1 MRQKDDVLFAQI
13 LNRLREGQHNVD
25 DVQIL
30 SRRIVEENEITK
42 NVPHLFPTRNEVSNH
57 NRNIFDQL
65 DESKKTIVQAIDT
78 ISGELPNSMIQ
89 KILSKV
95 PDHATKTKGLMK
107 YLCLGEELPA
117 EICVNID
124 VKDGM
129 TNGTPCTVK
138 RLDFR
143 VLGSKRCSIV
153 WVKFCSEDIGKT
165 CRSRFKH
172 LFNNLV
178 SSSWT
183 PILEIARKFSFN
195 YYKSFCITRRQFPLT
210 LAAAK
215 TVHKSQGSTLESAVI
230 GLGNKKLEHLYYV
243 ALSRVQKLASVYL
256 LNFEEKSIKVSELV
270 IEEMNRLRTSAKI
283 SISIP
288 VLYYLPQNV
297 TTILYQNCRSLKRHM
312 CDIRKEKSLLTAD
325 IIAFAET
332 CLNSND
338 NSSDYELDGYALFRN
353 DDICCQ
359 DRPYHGTIVYS
370 KLSPN
375 AFNVENALNIEL
387 TCGYIFHENSKIN
400 VCFVYCPPKIATF

>member
-1 MRQKDDVLFAQI
+1 MVGRKMFNYINLRLQEILGCLKPFGGVSVIAFGDLYQLKPVMDQWIFKSNISSESQDILAPNLWVDNFLLFELDEIMRQKDDVLFAQI

-30 SRRIVEENEITK
+30 SRRIVEENEMTK

-95 PDHATKTKGLMK
+95 PDDATKTKGLMK

-165 CRSRFKH
+165 CRSRLKH
-172 LFNNLV
+172 LFNNLI

-183 PILEIARKFSFN
+183 PILEITRKFSFN

-215 TVHKSQGSTLESAVI
+215 TVHKSQGSTD
-230 GLGNKKLEHLYYV
+230 
-243 ALSRVQKLASVYL
+243 R
-256 LNFEEKSIKVSELV
+256 KST
-270 IEEMNRLRTSAKI
+270 R
-283 SISIP
+283 
-288 VLYYLPQNV
+288 
-297 TTILYQNCRSLKRHM
+297 
-312 CDIRKEKSLLTAD
+312 
-325 IIAFAET
+325 
-332 CLNSND
+332 
-338 NSSDYELDGYALFRN
+338 
-353 DDICCQ
+353 
-359 DRPYHGTIVYS
+359 
-370 KLSPN
+370 
-375 AFNVENALNIEL
+375 
-387 TCGYIFHENSKIN
+387 
-400 VCFVYCPPKIATF
+400 

>member
-1 MRQKDDVLFAQI
+1 M
-13 LNRLREGQHNVD
+13 
-25 DVQIL
+25 
-30 SRRIVEENEITK
+30 
-42 NVPHLFPTRNEVSNH
+42 
-57 NRNIFDQL
+57 
-65 DESKKTIVQAIDT
+65 
-78 ISGELPNSMIQ
+78 
-89 KILSKV
+89 
-95 PDHATKTKGLMK
+95 
-107 YLCLGEELPA
+107 
-117 EICVNID
+117 
-124 VKDGM
+124 
-129 TNGTPCTVK
+129 
-138 RLDFR
+138 
-143 VLGSKRCSIV
+143 LGSKRCSIV

-183 PILEIARKFSFN
+183 PILEITRKFSFN

-288 VLYYLPQNV
+288 LLYYLPQNV
-297 TTILYQNCRSLKRHM
+297 TTILYQNCRSLKRHI